1 MKIGVSTG
9 NQATVDWQVL
19 DDARTLAS
27 AIARPTVPVA
37 ADTIAAYE
45 RDGVVL
51 MPGLFR
57 EWVEPRAAGDP
68 MPESMFPV
76 LWRR

>member
-27 AIARPTVPVA
+27 AISRPSFPVA

-57 EWVEPRAAGDP
+57 GWVEPLAAGDP
-68 MPESMFPV
+68 VPESMFPV